1 MTPVVPGST
10 AALDAPGWLDPR
22 WRASALDWVTARLG
36 ELGRSVQGEVGQPH
50 VYPWSTV
57 LRVPT
62 AEGVVWFKANARGTA
77 YEVPLLTALGGW
89 CPDRVLVPLAAD
101 AERGWVL
108 LPDGGTTLRAAQA
121 GHTDVAHWERV
132 LVEYAELQ
140 RLLVPHAEEMVALGV
155 PDLRPAALPGHL
167 ADLLAD
173 EPVLMVD
180 EPDGITSAD
189 LARLRSEQGR
199 FARWCDELAA
209 TGIPSSLQHDDLHD
223 ANIFVPSD
231 GAGPY
236 RVFDWGDASVA
247 HPFTTLLVTLRVV
260 AQVGKLP
267 NGAPELFRLRD
278 AYLEAW
284 TGEHDRATL
293 LEACRLALLTGP
305 LGRALSYRRSLLD
318 ATPSARA
325 RHGDGVPGWLVDLG
339 APGSLDAET
348 DADRD
353 PDSRAGS

>member
-1 MTPVVPGST
+1 VVTEST
-10 AALDAPGWLDPR
+10 AGLDSPGWLDPQ
-22 WRASALDWVTARLG
+22 WREAALDWVSARLG
-36 ELGRSVQGEVGQPH
+36 EQARAVVGEVEQPH

-62 AEGVVWFKANARGTA
+62 AEGPVWFKANARGTA
-77 YEVPLLTALGGW
+77 YEVPLLTALGSW

-101 AERGWVL
+101 ADRGWLL
-108 LPDGGTTLRAAQA
+108 LPDGGTTLRASQ
-121 GHTDVAHWERV
+121 GGLTDLAHWEKV

-140 RLLVPHAEEMVALGV
+140 RRLAPRAAEMVALGV
-155 PDLRPAALPGHL
+155 PDLRPAVLPAHL

-173 EPVLMVD
+173 EPALIVG
-180 EPDGITSAD
+180 EPDGMTSAD
-189 LARLRSEQGR
+189 LARLRSEQDR
-199 FARWCDELAA
+199 FAQLCDELAA
-209 TGIPSSLQHDDLHD
+209 TGVPSSLQHDDLHD
-223 ANIFVPSD
+223 ANIFVPYD
-231 GAGPY
+231 GVGPY

-260 AQVGKLP
+260 AHFGKLA

-278 AYLEAW
+278 AYIEPW
-284 TGEHDRATL
+284 TGEHDRSTL

-325 RHGDGVPGWLVDLG
+325 RYGEGVPGWLVDLG
-339 APGSLDAET
+339 APGSLDPDT
-348 DADRD
+348 DVT
-353 PDSRAGS
+353 AGA

>member
-1 MTPVVPGST
+1 MTRVATEMTV
-10 AALDAPGWLDPR
+10 ALESPRWLDPQ
-22 WRASALDWVTARLG
+22 WRDGALDWVRARLD
-36 ELGRSVQGEVGQPH
+36 EQGRSVLGEVEQPH

-62 AEGVVWFKANARGTA
+62 AEGPVWFKASARGTA
-77 YEVPLLTALGGW
+77 YEVPLLTALGSW
-89 CPDRVLVPLAAD
+89 CPKRVLVSLAAD
-101 AERGWVL
+101 ADRGWLL
-108 LPDGGTTLRAAQA
+108 LPDGGTTLRVAQ
-121 GHTDVAHWERV
+121 GGQTDVAHWEKV

-140 RLLVPHAEEMVALGV
+140 RLLAARAEEMVALGV

-173 EPVLMVD
+173 EPALMVD

-189 LARLRSEQGR
+189 LARLRSEQDR
-199 FARWCDELAA
+199 FAQSCGELAA
-209 TGIPSSLQHDDLHD
+209 TGVPSSVQHDDLHD
-223 ANIFVPSD
+223 ANIFLPYD
-231 GAGPY
+231 GSGPY

-260 AQVGKLP
+260 AHFGKLP

-278 AYLEAW
+278 AYIEAW
-284 TGEHDRATL
+284 TGEHDRSTL

-339 APGSLDAET
+339 APGSLDP
-348 DADRD
+348 D
-353 PDSRAGS
+353 PDVDPDIDATAGS